1 MSDIRQQLL
10 EEVKK
15 YPMPVAAAAFLAENP
30 PLIICSVTASGK
42 NTIASHIIATTDY
55 RETVSYTTRPPRAGE
70 TNGRHYWFVN
80 EAKMLELVRSRG
92 FVEIKT
98 IHGETVYGTSIESY
112 KNIITKGQR
121 PLLIIDV
128 QGVEEISRG
137 LPELKPY
144 FLLPPSYEAWMNR
157 LHSRGVITE
166 EDKANRII
174 SAKRE
179 IATVLKNPA
188 YILVINDQI
197 EATANKI
204 LSGQIDKAE
213 QTKNRQLARNLYR
226 HLVK

>member
-15 YPMPVAAAAFLAENP
+15 YTMPVAAAAFLAENP

-42 NTIASHIIATTDY
+42 NTVANHIIATTDY
-55 RETVSYTTRPPRAGE
+55 RETVSHTTRPPRAGE
-70 TNGRHYWFVN
+70 TNGQHYWFVD
-80 EAKMLELVRSRG
+80 EAKMLELVRSKG

-98 IHGETVYGTSIESY
+98 IHGETVYGTSVDAY
-112 KNIITKGQR
+112 KLVPKDGHK
-121 PLLIIDV
+121 PLLVIDV

-144 FLLPPSYEAWMNR
+144 FLLPPSYEEWMNR

-166 EDKANRII
+166 EDKANRIV

-179 IATVLKNPA
+179 ITTVLKNPA
-188 YILVINDQI
+188 YILVVNDQI
-197 EATANKI
+197 ETTANKI
-204 LSGQIDKAE
+204 LSGQTDKAE
-213 QTKNRQLARNLYR
+213 QTKNRHLARNLYR

>member
-1 MSDIRQQLL
+1 MLRLVQ
-10 EEVKK
+10 
-15 YPMPVAAAAFLAENP
+15 AE
-30 PLIICSVTASGK
+30 A
-42 NTIASHIIATTDY
+42 
-55 RETVSYTTRPPRAGE
+55 
-70 TNGRHYWFVN
+70 
-80 EAKMLELVRSRG
+80 
-92 FVEIKT
+92 FVEIKA

-179 IATVLKNPA
+179 IATVLKTPA
-188 YILVINDQI
+188 YILVVNDQI

-213 QTKNRQLARNLYR
+213 QTKNRQL
-226 HLVK
+226 VKKLLDELK

>member
-1 MSDIRQQLL
+1 MNKTNAQLL
-10 EEVKK
+10 TAVEKYKIPTPAKK
-15 YPMPVAAAAFLAENP
+15 ILQNHP
-30 PLIICSVTASGK
+30 PLLLTAITASGK
-42 NTIASHIIATTDY
+42 NTIADYIISSTDHKETISH
-55 RETVSYTTRPPRAGE
+55 TTRPPRPGE
-70 TNGRHYWFVN
+70 INGEHYWFVD
-80 EAKMLELVRSRG
+80 EAKMLRLVQAEA
-92 FVEIKT
+92 FVEIKA

-188 YILVINDQI
+188 YILVVNDQI

-204 LSGQIDKAE
+204 LSSQVDKAE
-213 QTKNRQLARNLYR
+213 QTKNRHLARNLYR